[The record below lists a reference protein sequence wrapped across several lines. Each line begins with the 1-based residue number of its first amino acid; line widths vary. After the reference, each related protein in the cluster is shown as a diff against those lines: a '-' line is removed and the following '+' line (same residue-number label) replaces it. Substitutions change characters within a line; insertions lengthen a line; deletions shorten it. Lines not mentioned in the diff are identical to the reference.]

1 MADTKISAL
10 PASTTPLAGTE
21 VLPIVQ
27 SGATVKVSVANL
39 TAGRVISANG
49 VAFPATASTSSDP
62 NTLDDYEE
70 GTFNPTAF
78 GETTAGTTTY
88 SFQRGQYT
96 KVGNMVTCTI
106 GVGVTNMTGTG
117 KLLFGGL
124 PFTMSSTYMDAY
136 SGYIGKVSNLTFL
149 GQLGLMP
156 LGGGTTVRVIYIIS
170 GVGYDQVNV
179 DTAFE
184 FYYTF
189 SYFV

>member
-1 MADTKISAL
+1 MLKTVTNSINASQIQTPITFPGDVTLSTGNLVIGTSGKGIDFSA
-10 PASTTPLAGTE
+10 TPGT
-21 VLPIVQ
+21 
-27 SGATVKVSVANL
+27 G
-39 TAGRVISANG
+39 
-49 VAFPATASTSSDP
+49 TSEL
-62 NTLDDYEE
+62 LDDYEE

-156 LGGGTTVRVIYIIS
+156 LGGGTTVRVIYIITN
-170 GVGYDQVNV
+170 VGYDQVDV
-179 DTAFE
+179 DTGFE